1 MSNHLKAYN
10 APKSWTIP
18 RKTTKWVIRP
28 DAGAHPLGRA
38 LPIALLLKQLKIA
51 ATGREAKKIL
61 NEKVVMIDG
70 AIVTDPHSAT
80 GFMDA
85 IQIKPGF
92 ALRCTLDEK
101 GRLKFID
108 IPEAELGKKVCKI
121 IGKRTLKG
129 NKIQLNLS
137 TGRNILAE
145 KNDYAVGD
153 SLLIDIPSQKISGHY
168 PLAKGHTAFM
178 TSGKHTGQ
186 MGVIDHIEGN
196 RLWFTKGKEK
206 FETLKQVAFVVGKD
220 KPAVKL

>member
-28 DAGAHPLGRA
+28 DAGAHPQKLA

-51 ATGREAKKIL
+51 ATGREVKKIL
-61 NEKVVMIDG
+61 NEKVVSVDG
-70 AIVTDPHSAT
+70 SIVTDPHSAT
-80 GFMDA
+80 GFMDT

-92 ALRCTLDEK
+92 ALRCTLDDK

-121 IGKRTLKG
+121 IGKRILKG
-129 NKIQLNLS
+129 NKMQLNLS

-153 SLLIDIPSQKISGHY
+153 SLLVEIPSQKITAHY

-186 MGVIDHIEGN
+186 FGVIDHIEGN

-206 FETLKQVAFVVGKD
+206 VETLKQVAYVVGKD

>member
-10 APKSWTIP
+10 APKSWTIA

-28 DAGAHPLGRA
+28 DAGAHPFEQS
-38 LPIALLLKQLKIA
+38 LPIALLLKQLKLA
-51 ATGREAKKIL
+51 QTSREVKKIL
-61 NEKVVMIDG
+61 DEKVVNVDG
-70 AIVTDPHSAT
+70 TVVTEPHYGT
-80 GFMDA
+80 GFMDT
-85 IQIKPGF
+85 IHIKPIVN
-92 ALRCTLDEK
+92 LRCTLDEK

-108 IPEAELGKKVCKI
+108 IPEAEMNKKICKI
-121 IGKRTLKG
+121 VGKRVLKG
-129 NKIQLNLS
+129 GKIQINLS

-145 KNDYAVGD
+145 KNTYAVGD
-153 SLLIDIPSQKISGHY
+153 SLLIEVPSQKIVGHY

-186 MGVIDHIEGN
+186 LGVIEHIEGN

-206 FETLKQVAFVVGKD
+206 FETLKQIAFVVGKD

>member
-28 DAGAHPLGRA
+28 DAGAHPQERA

-51 ATGREAKKIL
+51 ATGREVKKIL
-61 NEKVVMIDG
+61 NEKVVLVDG
-70 AIVTDPHSAT
+70 AAVTDPHSAT
-80 GFMDA
+80 GFMDT

-108 IPEAELGKKVCKI
+108 IPEAELGKKICKI

-137 TGRNILAE
+137 TGRNILAA

-153 SLLIDIPSQKISGHY
+153 SLLMDVPSQKITGHY
-168 PLAKGHTAFM
+168 PLSKGHTAFM

-186 MGVIDHIEGN
+186 VGVIDHIEGD
-196 RLWFTKGKEK
+196 RLWFTKGKDK